1 MGKRGKFSQ
10 KSNVYKGHNILDG
23 LIFDDPH
30 HNESQKLH
38 RYRSNVGPIKPLHEF
53 LAASTGLRS
62 PTP

>member
-1 MGKRGKFSQ
+1 MCTRAIISWMALF
-10 KSNVYKGHNILDG
+10 
-23 LIFDDPH
+23 FDDPH